1 MAAEVVEAGVLMAL
15 IVAVSTLIY
24 ATGVL
29 TNGGQNR
36 DNGVS
41 LTVSHSAA
49 GVSTNGEL
57 MKIISISYNFVLY
70 CILLGNMK

>member
-29 TNGGQNR
+29 TNGGPNR

-41 LTVSHSAA
+41 LTVSVAVIVEDGILGSGGVKNFTSAA
-49 GVSTNGEL
+49 G
-57 MKIISISYNFVLY
+57 
-70 CILLGNMK
+70 